1 MRLNIGSG
9 RTAIP
14 SWTNID
20 RSTNIMHGRVPAAKR
35 MLNRFGL
42 LTEDHLQPGDDMV
55 RLDARKLPYADN
67 SVEAIY
73 SSHTLQHLYL
83 HEAESVLSEC
93 ARVLKPGGIL
103 RLALPDVEHLARQLL
118 SGVGGAGQDAGRYFN
133 SRLLAYPEDR
143 PTLSGRLQSAVGG
156 HTNRWQASASMVRQ
170 LMIGAG
176 LVHIYDREYRRGNLP
191 MLDTIETR
199 EDSLFLEGTT
209 LA

>member
-1 MRLNIGSG
+1 
-9 RTAIP
+9 
-14 SWTNID
+14 
-20 RSTNIMHGRVPAAKR
+20 

-42 LTEDHLQPGDDMV
+42 LTEDHMHAGDDMV

-83 HEAESVLSEC
+83 GEAERVLSEC
-93 ARVLKPGGIL
+93 ARVLRPGGIL
-103 RLALPDVEHLARQLL
+103 RLALPDVEYLARQLL

-143 PTLSGRLQSAVGG
+143 PTLSGRLQSAVSG

-170 LMIGAG
+170 LMISAG
-176 LVHIYDREYRRGNLP
+176 LVHIYDREYRRGSLP